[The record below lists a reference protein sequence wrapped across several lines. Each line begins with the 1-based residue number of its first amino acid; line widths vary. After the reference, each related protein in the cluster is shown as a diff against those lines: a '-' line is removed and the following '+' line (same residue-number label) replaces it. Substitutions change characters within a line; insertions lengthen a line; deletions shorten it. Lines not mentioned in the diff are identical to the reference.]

1 MAFLGLLG
9 LDPFG
14 TRRSDDISGIDFV
27 ITSLGLV
34 LFAGGLFGLVALVA
48 KNGWFR
54 PTDDEMIWWK
64 TKRTQG
70 RKYFIKEFMTTTTLI
85 GGGFLSVLIIYNFYD
100 SESFVVPILGCLTIW
115 ITLTLTSYA
124 VANRIWTFYES
135 EFKSNERC

>member
-1 MAFLGLLG
+1 
-9 LDPFG
+9 
-14 TRRSDDISGIDFV
+14 
-27 ITSLGLV
+27 
-34 LFAGGLFGLVALVA
+34 
-48 KNGWFR
+48 
-54 PTDDEMIWWK
+54 
-64 TKRTQG
+64 
-70 RKYFIKEFMTTTTLI
+70 MTTTTLI